1 MDQPRQSTESDT
13 DADPPSSSSLCRDHM
28 RFALKKVL
36 DNPGHRDLG
45 RALGIVSNRMAP
57 VRSTAAG
64 KVEGEVMLGAGDTA
78 VVLDRIE
85 ELS

>member
-1 MDQPRQSTESDT
+1 M
-13 DADPPSSSSLCRDHM
+13 
-28 RFALKKVL
+28 
-36 DNPGHRDLG
+36 
-45 RALGIVSNRMAP
+45 
-57 VRSTAAG
+57 STAVG

>member
-1 MDQPRQSTESDT
+1 MT
-13 DADPPSSSSLCRDHM
+13 
-28 RFALKKVL
+28 
-36 DNPGHRDLG
+36 
-45 RALGIVSNRMAP
+45 P

-64 KVEGEVMLGAGDTA
+64 KVEGEVMLGAGDTV